1 MRTDSLPTNGIL
13 EQAEE
18 IFCAALEIA
27 SSQERAAYVES
38 SCGHDAELRAAVEG
52 MLSSQPAVEIF
63 FQQSTPVL
71 LPNISQVVTAACCVP
86 DNAVVSGE
94 DAEFEGKQVGPY
106 KLLQK
111 IGEGGCG
118 VVYMAEQ
125 QSPVRRCVALKVIK
139 LGMDTK
145 RVIARFEAERQALA
159 LMDHPNIARVLDAG
173 ATQTGRPYFVM
184 ELVLGVRITRYCD
197 EHCLNPRQRLELFIL
212 VCHAIQHAHQ
222 KGIIHRDV
230 KPSNI
235 LVTNNDG
242 VPVPKVIDFG
252 IAKATFDQLLTD
264 KTLFTAYEQFVGTP
278 EYMSPEQAGMSN
290 LDVDTRSDIY
300 SLGVLLYELLTGK
313 TPFDQNE
320 LLKSG
325 PDEMRRT
332 LREREPHRPSIKLGG
347 LRLDELT
354 ETAFQRSVEPRK
366 LKLLLKGDL
375 DWIVMKALEKDR
387 SLRYQTATGLAM
399 DVQHY
404 LNNEPVIARPP
415 NRFYRFRKL
424 VHRNKALFIMVGAV
438 GLALI
443 LGFGTSSW
451 LFVREHEARKQQVLL
466 REEAERAE
474 FNERRLRLEAEAA
487 ATFTQAA
494 ALINRGKFSEADR
507 LIEEIQAPEIGPSLG
522 AASVFRN
529 LGRWNVAQGRWKQA
543 ADRYL
548 KLYSANEIDPSDM
561 TDAATRDLPA
571 ITMALIVAGDLS
583 DYRRLMRETA
593 IHFAKTENTVA
604 AEQILKINTFLPAET
619 NTLVLLLPLER
630 IAENSLVD
638 QQAAS
643 RESQCMLAW
652 RAQAVAMFYYRRG
665 NWSSASQWARRCLDY
680 PDNTTNRI
688 AMAHAVLAMAEHRL
702 NSADGGADMDAARD
716 IIDTRFP
723 DHTIGAGIPDDT
735 SGFWN
740 DWITALLLYQEAERE
755 VRPRTQCANGSSR
768 RFAPPV
774 VPKAITSSTF

>member
-1 MRTDSLPTNGIL
+1 MRTDPWPTNGIL

-38 SCGHDAELRAAVEG
+38 SCGHDAELRAVVEG

-63 FQQSTPVL
+63 FQQSTLVV
-71 LPNISQVVTAACCVP
+71 LPNISQVVTAACGVP

-94 DAEFEGKQVGPY
+94 YAEFEGEQIGPY

-118 VVYMAEQ
+118 IVHMAEQ

-173 ATQTGRPYFVM
+173 ATETGRPYFVM
-184 ELVLGVRITRYCD
+184 ELVRGVKITRYCD
-197 EHCLNPRQRLELFIL
+197 EHCLDPRQRLGLFIQ
-212 VCHAIQHAHQ
+212 VCNAIQHAHQ

-235 LVTNNDG
+235 LVTTHDG
-242 VPVPKVIDFG
+242 APVSKVIDFG
-252 IAKATFDQLLTD
+252 IAKATSGEWLTD
-264 KTLFTAYEQFVGTP
+264 KTLFTACEQFMGTP
-278 EYMSPEQAGMSN
+278 AYMSPEQAEMSN

-325 PDEMRRT
+325 VDEMRRT
-332 LREREPHRPSIKLGG
+332 LREREPHRPSAKLEG
-347 LRLDELT
+347 LRADQLT
-354 ETAFQRSVEPRK
+354 ETAFRRRIEPRK
-366 LKLLLKGDL
+366 LKSLLMGDL
-375 DWIVMKALEKDR
+375 DWIAMKALEKDR
-387 SLRYQTATGLAM
+387 STRYQTANGLAM
-399 DVQHY
+399 DVQRH
-404 LNNEPVIARPP
+404 LNNEPVVARPP
-415 NRFYRFRKL
+415 SRFYRFRRL
-424 VHRNKALFIMVGAV
+424 VRRNKVLFAMLGVV
-438 GLALI
+438 SLTLI

-451 LFVREHEARKQQVLL
+451 LFVREHEARKEQVLL

-474 FNERRLRLEAEAA
+474 FNEHRLRLEAEAA
-487 ATFTQAA
+487 AAFTQAA

-522 AASVFRN
+522 AASVFRD
-529 LGRWNVAQGRWKQA
+529 LGRWNIAQGRWKQA

-571 ITMALIVAGDLS
+571 IAMALIVADDLD
-583 DYRRLMRETA
+583 DYRRLVRETA
-593 IHFAKTENTVA
+593 VHFAKGDNPVA
-604 AEQILKINTFLPAET
+604 AEQILKINTFLPDET
-619 NTLVLLLPLER
+619 NTLALLKPLER
-630 IAENSLVD
+630 VAENSLMD
-638 QQAAS
+638 KQAAS
-643 RESQCMLAW
+643 RESPVMLAW

-665 NWSSASQWARRCLDY
+665 NWSAASQWAQRCLGY

-688 AMAHAVLAMAEHRL
+688 AMAYAVLAMSEHRL
-702 NSADGGADMDAARD
+702 NSADGGTALEAARA

-723 DHTIGAGIPDDT
+723 NHTIGAGIPDDT

-740 DWITALLLYQEAERE
+740 DWITSLLLYQEAEHE
-755 VRPRTQCANGSSR
+755 VCPRTRGANGYSR

-774 VPKAITSSTF
+774 VPKAITPSTF